1 MKKIIFIF
9 ILFNI
14 ISLNLFG
21 KYKYEDFYKTVDLSK
36 CKDAKEMLYTLKI
49 CHSVGE
55 AMNNGTYL
63 WRLAVEIS
71 HFVDYYYYMIG
82 AYKYLIN
89 YYNMGDEYTKELM
102 KDIYDVCSN
111 FKLYDVTSFKENK
124 EYKSYQFAALLFN
137 NSKEYTIDDYMSII
151 NFGYRTNVLSREY
164 LLNYLR
170 DEDNFFLEGTH
181 YYLRIF
187 PITIEYKGKTIP
199 KVTDS
204 LTEFYYNFYGT
215 KFKVEKIIIKEN
227 DTWTDIYNKYGDT
240 RITRGSDYRL
250 VSEIENYKSK
260 TSNYYERLN
269 DITNTFNDENN
280 TIFTNFYVYYSNS
293 INYIMENRYYTEIYN
308 INDYY
313 RDYYTQI
320 GFGYRISTE
329 EDENYS
335 YKFSNLESEIKEN
348 VNSINDLEINI
359 SRLRGEISGI
369 KYNLE
374 ETENELKKINK
385 NSAFASS
392 LASSISAYKSA
403 IKNYEERIKE
413 YKKEIETI
421 LKDIEKLEA
430 EFEKAKKEALKK
442 WLEYKLQNERTE
454 YLTIPKEFIGKYF
467 YKVS

>member
-36 CKDAKEMLYTLKI
+36 CKSAGGMLETLEN
-49 CHSVGE
+49 CHNVG
-55 AMNNGTYL
+55 AAINSGTSL
-63 WRLAVEIS
+63 WGLVVEIS

-151 NFGYRTNVLSREY
+151 NFGYRTNILSREY

-170 DEDNFFLEGTH
+170 DNNNFFLEGTH

-215 KFKVEKIIIKEN
+215 KFK
-227 DTWTDIYNKYGDT
+227 YGDT
-240 RITRGSDYRL
+240 GITRGSDYRL
-250 VSEIENYKSK
+250 VSEIENYKSN

-308 INDYY
+308 INNYY

-392 LASSISAYKSA
+392 LASSVSAYKSA

-454 YLTIPKEFIGKYF
+454 YLTIPKEFIGDYF

>member
-36 CKDAKEMLYTLKI
+36 CKSAGGMLETLEN
-49 CHSVGE
+49 CHNVG
-55 AMNNGTYL
+55 AAINSGTSL
-63 WRLAVEIS
+63 WGLVVEIS

-102 KDIYDVCSN
+102 KDIYNVCSN

-250 VSEIENYKSK
+250 VSEIENYKSN

-454 YLTIPKEFIGKYF
+454 YLTIPKEFIGEYF